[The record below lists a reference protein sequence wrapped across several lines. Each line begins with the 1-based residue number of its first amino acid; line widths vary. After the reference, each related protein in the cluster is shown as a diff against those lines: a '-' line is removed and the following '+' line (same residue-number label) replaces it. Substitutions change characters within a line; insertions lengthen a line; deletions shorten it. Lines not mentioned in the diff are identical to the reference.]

1 MQHGHVEIPWMAA
14 EQRYEVRDLIDDVS
28 YQWRGARNYVRFDPD
43 IRQGHI
49 LWLPKPR
56 T

>member
-1 MQHGHVEIPWMAA
+1 MAA
-14 EQRYEVRDLIDDVS
+14 EESYAVRDLVDDVE
-28 YQWRGARNYVRFDPD
+28 YRWRGAWNYVRFDPN